1 MRSFVRAHARL
12 LAAVVGL
19 PLILANLAVPGAAP
33 STAGRP
39 ADPAAVDAWLEAQV
53 RDAGIPG
60 AAMVIVRDGRIVDER
75 GFGTADDTG
84 RAVTATTP
92 FMIGS
97 LSKSIT
103 AMAVMQLV
111 DAGRVALDAPVRRYV
126 PGFAVAD
133 EMDSDRI
140 TIRELLDHTS
150 GLPTSAGVAPLS
162 QPVTTL
168 DRRVGDLATV
178 GLVSEPGS
186 RYVYSNANY
195 LVLGRLVETV
205 SGQSFGDYVQAHI
218 FTPLEMT
225 HASTDRATAIANGL
239 TQAHRLWFGLAPTR
253 APLDRPDLVP
263 AGFIA
268 ASADD
273 LGRFLIAQL
282 DGGRYAGQ
290 AVVSSAAVEAMHAG
304 TVPTGLADERS
315 GMGWVTSTLDG
326 EPILAHAG
334 STTDMAAI
342 QVLIPGRNLGVA
354 ILFNAQS
361 PLYELLHKPDAIGLG
376 AAALLMGRE
385 PMGTLQA
392 FYPAFDLLIVALF
405 ALLVVGLVKVVRR
418 PMDGSLDWAGRSRAG
433 RARLV
438 GSRLFLGYLDVMVPV
453 ILLLKVPDVLG
464 APWPV
469 LVRVDLG
476 AVALGLIVMRLLDG
490 GIRAARFAL
499 ARRRRDAADV
509 PLSVSG
515 AAVGA

>member
-1 MRSFVRAHARL
+1 MRSFVRAHPRL

-19 PLILANLAVPGAAP
+19 PLIVANLVVPGATPAI
-33 STAGRP
+33 AGHP
-39 ADPAAVDAWLEAQV
+39 ADPAAVDAWLEGQI

-75 GFGTADDTG
+75 GFGTADDSG
-84 RAVTATTP
+84 RPVAAATP

-111 DAGRVALDAPVRRYV
+111 DADRVALDTPVRRYL
-126 PGFAVAD
+126 PDFAVAD
-133 EMDSDRI
+133 EAASGRI
-140 TIRELLDHTS
+140 TVRELLDHTS

-168 DRRVGDLATV
+168 EDRVRDLAAV
-178 GLVSEPGS
+178 APVSEPGS

-195 LVLGRLVETV
+195 LVLGRLIEVV
-205 SGQSFGDYVQAHI
+205 SGQSYGNYVQAHI
-218 FTPLEMT
+218 FGPLEMT
-225 HASTDRATAIANGL
+225 HASTDRATADANGL
-239 TQAHRLWFGLAPTR
+239 TEAHRLWFGLAAGR
-253 APLDRPDLVP
+253 APVDRPDLVP

-282 DGGRYAGQ
+282 DGGRYAGR
-290 AVVSSAAVEAMHAG
+290 AVVSTTAVEAMHTG
-304 TVPTGLADERS
+304 TLPTGLADERS
-315 GMGWVTSTLDG
+315 AMGWVASTLDG

-342 QVLIPGRNLGVA
+342 QVLVPGRNLGVA

-361 PLYELLHKPDAIGLG
+361 TLYELLHKPDAIGLG
-376 AAALLMGRE
+376 AAAMLIGRE

-392 FYPAFDLLIVALF
+392 FYPAFDLLVLALF
-405 ALLVVGLVKVVRR
+405 VLFVVGLVKLVRR
-418 PMDGSLDWAGRSRAG
+418 PMDGRLDWAGRSRAG
-433 RARLV
+433 RASLI
-438 GSRLFLGYLDVMVPV
+438 GSRILLGYLDVVVPV
-453 ILLLKVPDVLG
+453 VLLLKVPDVLG
-464 APWPV
+464 ASWPV

-476 AVALGLIVMRLLDG
+476 AVALGLIVARLADG
-490 GIRAARFAL
+490 TIRASRFTL
-499 ARRRRDAADV
+499 ARRRRHGADV
-509 PLSVSG
+509 PASVPG
-515 AAVGA
+515 AAVRA